1 MSRAYR
7 ILLVEDDPDD
17 LALDLR
23 VLKQAGLDGD
33 VAIARTGN
41 EAIDFIFGT
50 GPFAGRG
57 GPADLDLVLLDLRL
71 PGMDGL
77 QVLQWIR
84 ASDKTRRLPVLVL
97 SGSREDRDV
106 AEAYRLGVQQYLVK
120 PLEKDVLLQAVEA
133 AAGARSS

>member
-1 MSRAYR
+1 MLMSRSYR

-23 VLKQAGLDGD
+23 VLKQAGLDGE

-41 EAIDFIFGT
+41 EAIDYIFGT
-50 GPFAGRG
+50 GPFADR
-57 GPADLDLVLLDLRL
+57 GPAAVDLILLDLRL

-84 ASDKTRRLPVLVL
+84 AGEKTRRIPVLVL

-106 AEAYRLGVQQYLVK
+106 AEAYRLGVLQYLVK
-120 PLEKDVLLQAVEA
+120 PLERDSLLQAVEA
-133 AAGARSS
+133 AAASRS

>member
-1 MSRAYR
+1 MSHPYR

-23 VLKQAGLDGD
+23 VLRQAGLAGD

-41 EAIDFIFGT
+41 EAVDYLFGT
-50 GPFAGRG
+50 GPFASRG
-57 GPADLDLVLLDLRL
+57 GPADVDLVLLDLRL

-84 ASDKTRRLPVLVL
+84 ASEKTRRLPVLVL

-120 PLEKDVLLQAVEA
+120 PLEKDGLLQAVEA
-133 AAGARSS
+133 AAGSRS

>member
-1 MSRAYR
+1 MLQPRR

-23 VLKQAGLDGD
+23 VLRQAGLDGD

-41 EAIDFIFGT
+41 EAIDYIFGT
-50 GPFAGRG
+50 GPFAARG
-57 GPADLDLVLLDLRL
+57 GPAELDLVLLDLRL

-84 ASDKTRRLPVLVL
+84 ASEKTRRLPVLVL

-120 PLEKDVLLQAVEA
+120 PLEKDTLLQAVEA
-133 AAGARSS
+133 AAAARS

>member
-1 MSRAYR
+1 MSRSYR

-33 VAIARTGN
+33 VAVARTGN
-41 EAIDFIFGT
+41 EAIDYIFGT
-50 GPFAGRG
+50 GPFVSRG
-57 GPADLDLVLLDLRL
+57 APAELDLVLLDLRL

-84 ASDKTRRLPVLVL
+84 ASEKTRRLPVLVL

-120 PLEKDVLLQAVEA
+120 PLEKDVLLQAVESA
-133 AAGARSS
+133 AAARS